1 MPNDMTFHQSATIL
15 NAIQQQVTGQA
26 SIAPVDLQGFVS
38 VAQTVLKTG
47 YDPVINAIN
56 QVLSRTIFSTR
67 PYRRKFGLAEVSES
81 AYGNHVR
88 KISVADQPIEDDDRY
103 KWPVAYDASQ
113 TTNPLG
119 NGESVDMYAIKKPEV
134 LQTNFYGQNVWQDH
148 YTIFRD
154 QLDCAFSSPE
164 EFGRFV
170 ALITGEMNNKVE
182 QIREDMG
189 RACVI
194 NAIIGT
200 SYGSA
205 NDADVATSPFSL
217 AHRHIPLLS
226 LYNAYTGGSLTA
238 TDIWKPENFTPFV
251 RWAFGIIQAV
261 SDLFEQR
268 SEKFQTVVDGKH
280 VMRHTPKNKQKI
292 MVASQMANMIATM
305 VRVQNFNDGFM
316 TLPDGVRMESVAFW
330 QSIGEP
336 VGIVN
341 NGASYIG
348 ANGAVVNVAPA
359 EEAVP
364 VIAYLYD
371 EEALGYATTQSWSA
385 PTPLNARGGYTNIWM
400 HETQRLY
407 NDHTEKTC
415 VFTLL

>member
-1 MPNDMTFHQSATIL
+1 MPNDMTFQQSATIL

-26 SIAPVDLQGFVS
+26 SQAPIDLQGFVS

-103 KWPVAYDASQ
+103 KWPVAYDAAQ
-113 TTNPLG
+113 TANPLG
-119 NGESVDMYAIKKPEV
+119 NGESVDMYTIKKPEV
-134 LQTNFYGQNVWQDH
+134 LQTNFYGSNIWQEH

-164 EFGRFV
+164 EFGRFI
-170 ALITGEMNNKVE
+170 ALVTGEMNNKVE

-194 NAIIGT
+194 NAMLGT
-200 SYGSA
+200 AYSGDNAGSSF
-205 NDADVATSPFSL
+205 DL
-217 AHRHIPLLS
+217 AHRVIPLLS
-226 LYNAYTGGSLTA
+226 LYNAYTGGTLTA

-268 SEKFQTVVDGKH
+268 SEKYQTVVNDKH
-280 VMRHTPKNKQKI
+280 VMRHTPKDKQKI
-292 MVASQMANMIATM
+292 MVASQFANMISTM

-316 TLPDGVRMESVAFW
+316 MLPDGVRMESVAFW
-330 QSIGEP
+330 QSIGSP
-336 VGIVN
+336 LNIRGGCSFIGP
-341 NGASYIG
+341 NGTP
-348 ANGAVVNVAPA
+348 VNVPAP
-359 EEAVP
+359 ESGSGIPPIV
-364 VIAYLYD
+364 AYLYD

-400 HETQRLY
+400 HETHRLY
-407 NDHTEKTC
+407 NDHSEKTC
-415 VFTLL
+415 LFILE

>member
-1 MPNDMTFHQSATIL
+1 MPNDMTFQQSATLL

-26 SIAPVDLQGFVS
+26 SAAPVDLQGFVS
-38 VAQTVLKTG
+38 VAQTLLKTG

-113 TTNPLG
+113 TANPLG
-119 NGESVDMYAIKKPEV
+119 NGQSVDMYTIKKPDV

-164 EFGRFV
+164 ELSRFI
-170 ALITGEMNNKVE
+170 ALVTGEMSNKIE

-194 NAIIGT
+194 NAAGGT
-200 SYGSA
+200 LASA
-205 NDADVATSPFSL
+205 DAASTQFDL
-217 AHRHIPLLS
+217 AHRVIPLLTM
-226 LYNAYTGGSLTA
+226 YNAYTGQSFTVQ
-238 TDIWKPENFTPFV
+238 TVFQPDNFVAFV

-261 SDLFEQR
+261 SDLMEQR
-268 SEKFQTVVDGKH
+268 SVKFQTIVNGKM
-280 VMRHTPKNKQKI
+280 VQRHTPKSEQRLY
-292 MVASQMANMIATM
+292 VASQAANMISTM
-305 VRVQNFNDGFM
+305 VRVGNYNDGFM
-316 TLPDGVRMESVAFW
+316 TLPDGIRMESVAFW
-330 QSIGEP
+330 QNIGAP
-336 VGIVN
+336 LYI
-341 NGASYIG
+341 NGACTMIG
-348 ANGAVVNVAPA
+348 TDGTPTNVAALENP
-359 EEAVP
+359 VP
-364 VIAYLYD
+364 VLAYLHD
-371 EEALGYATTQSWSA
+371 REALGYATTQSWSA
-385 PTPLNARGGYTNIWM
+385 PTPLNARGGYTNIWL

-407 NDHTEKTC
+407 NDHSEKTC
-415 VFTLL
+415 IFTLA